1 MWFWKCVVVVEFM
14 CTEHEYRI
22 FYGTHFAQVVNSV
35 LYKKSVR
42 YWQINV
48 GFCIRFLLCCSGRK
62 LPFSLPC
69 LMTQKKSSSSF
80 KLLLFSV
87 TAYSADSLL
96 CLSSS
101 LSVSFLRLW
110 FTTTK
115 AISPTPTTAASPAI
129 PCTNPMP
136 VFLFPVMMETIP

>member
-1 MWFWKCVVVVEFM
+1 MEFM
-14 CTEHEYRI
+14 CLKHECCI
-22 FYGTHFAQVVNSV
+22 FYGTHFAQAVNSV
-35 LYKKSVR
+35 LNKKSVR
-42 YWQINV
+42 YWRINV
-48 GFCIRFLLCCSGRK
+48 GFCIRFLLCCDRRK
-62 LPFSLPC
+62 FPFSLPC
-69 LMTQKKSSSSF
+69 FWKMTQKKSSSSF

-110 FTTTK
+110 FTTTR

>member
-22 FYGTHFAQVVNSV
+22 FYGTHFAQAVNNV
-35 LYKKSVR
+35 LNKKSVR

-62 LPFSLPC
+62 LPFSRPC

-110 FTTTK
+110 FTTTR